1 MVQFLPTT
9 VLIAALAVA
18 VSAASYET
26 PLCGSCGSYKPPCV
40 SGTTC
45 KDGLCKKL
53 DVGAGLFCDDKCSV
67 CTAGL
72 KCDGGKCV
80 APPPPPPPPSPCGGP
95 CVAKGSSCE
104 TGLTCTTGVCKKLK
118 VKVGESCANS
128 CESCDD
134 SLKCD
139 GGKCVVPPPPPSPC
153 GGPCVAKGSSCET
166 GLTCKDGLCKK
177 LMVDVNGSC
186 AKSCESCKG
195 DLKCDGSKCVA
206 PPPPVAKCGETCSRT
221 IKCES
226 GARCYKSKCTK
237 FVGFGQTCDDT
248 CYKCSSYLKCNS
260 YSHKCSYG
268 Y

>member
-139 GGKCVVPPPPPSPC
+139 GGKCVVPPPP
-153 GGPCVAKGSSCET
+153 
-166 GLTCKDGLCKK
+166 
-177 LMVDVNGSC
+177 
-186 AKSCESCKG
+186 
-195 DLKCDGSKCVA
+195 
-206 PPPPVAKCGETCSRT
+206 VAKCGETCSRT